1 MQVHKVFSIQDILSH
16 RNDVLVWGS
25 NKNYNLGVGSEQNT
39 NAPQSV
45 DFFRKS
51 NIWIEQVALGAYH
64 SLFLDKKGHLYAVG
78 HGKGGRLGTGG
89 ENTLPAPKRVK
100 VSSKLGSEDSIRC
113 ISVSR
118 QHSLVLT
125 HRSLVFACGLNSDC
139 QLGVR
144 DAPEHLAQFKEV
156 VALRDKGAS
165 DLVRVI
171 ACDQHSI
178 AYGSRC
184 VYVWGANQGQFGIS
198 ANIASIVVPTLVS
211 YYFKLQ
217 IVFTIKT
224 IFLQIKL
231 PARTTIRF
239 VEANN
244 AATVIYSEEK
254 MIYLYYA
261 EKTRAIKTP
270 K

>member
-1 MQVHKVFSIQDILSH
+1 VSEVQKSNNFHYTNLLIS

-25 NKNYNLGVGSEQNT
+25 NKNYNLGIGNEQNT
-39 NAPQSV
+39 NAPQAV

-51 NIWIEQVALGAYH
+51 NLFLEQVALGAYH
-64 SLFLDKKGHLYAVG
+64 SLFCDKKGHLYAVG
-78 HGKGGRLGTGG
+78 HGKGGRLGIGM
-89 ENTLPAPKRVK
+89 ENSLPAPKRVK
-100 VSSKLGSEDSIRC
+100 VSSKLGDDSIRD

-125 HRSLVFACGLNSDC
+125 QRSLVFACGLNTDH

-144 DAPEHLAQFKEV
+144 DAGEHLTQFKEV

-198 ANIASIVVPTLVS
+198 ANTPSIMVPTLVS
-211 YYFKLQ
+211 YCHAAWVVYNGLSCRSSC
-217 IVFTIKT
+217 
-224 IFLQIKL
+224 L
-231 PARTTIRF
+231 PGLKSVLWRLTMQPR
-239 VEANN
+239 
-244 AATVIYSEEK
+244 
-254 MIYLYYA
+254 
-261 EKTRAIKTP
+261 
-270 K
+270 